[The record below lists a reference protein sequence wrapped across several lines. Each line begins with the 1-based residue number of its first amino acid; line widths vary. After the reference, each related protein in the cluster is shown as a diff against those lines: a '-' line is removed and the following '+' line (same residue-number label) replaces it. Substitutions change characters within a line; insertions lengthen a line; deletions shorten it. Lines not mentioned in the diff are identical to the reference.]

1 MKSHCLDVK
10 GVSVTKI
17 ICLNNFQHLGR
28 QLVHLIQCSR
38 PAHLLHLTNNT
49 SLWIFLNS
57 YFPYLQLGILYTQG
71 FFFFFLMALPNNLR
85 LRSQSLPEIL
95 HLSPQ
100 EPTRIQFVQGSFH
113 FTLIPIFILA
123 HCHMHSSCL
132 QSGNW
137 VLFEGLSE
145 HSINLFPA
153 PIFHKTRHPNQMS
166 QLTHINLFLDHIL
179 S

>member
-38 PAHLLHLTNNT
+38 PAHLLRLTNNT

-57 YFPYLQLGILYTQG
+57 YFPYLQLGILYTQ
-71 FFFFFLMALPNNLR
+71 FFLWHYQIILDCVL
-85 LRSQSLPEIL
+85 SLFLSEIL

-132 QSGNW
+132 QSGN
-137 VLFEGLSE
+137 
-145 HSINLFPA
+145 
-153 PIFHKTRHPNQMS
+153 
-166 QLTHINLFLDHIL
+166 
-179 S
+179 